1 MLHYNQARSHLTFYL
16 SGELCQRGERA
27 MFLVNNSY
35 IFSALLSLCRVLVL
49 AKPDNDIMP
58 QVGTAI
64 SYLHAAGI
72 EIVVEEQL
80 IPVMQQS
87 LPRDR
92 FVPVE
97 VLSTVDTAGIDLI
110 VTFGGDGLLLHCN
123 SLFGHS
129 SIPPVMSFDF
139 GSLGF
144 LSPFTFESFEKEVR
158 HLLAV
163 YRPHITV

>member
-1 MLHYNQARSHLTFYL
+1 
-16 SGELCQRGERA
+16 
-27 MFLVNNSY
+27 
-35 IFSALLSLCRVLVL
+35 
-49 AKPDNDIMP
+49 MP
-58 QVGTAI
+58 QVGTPI

-87 LPRDR
+87 LPHDR